1 MEYRVYPSYI
11 DEYNPNRE
19 QNNED
24 QCYKDWCT
32 AHLKLNEDPTKTND
46 SKYWAKQYAEQ
57 AAIVHNSDEIDS
69 AHSGSDESLNEN
81 EHSYYDETPHEF
93 GVWDITYF
101 EHNEDLE
108 DSDNSDVSHRAE
120 DCDYCNVNGQTYR
133 KIEKELLFVR
143 HAEGF
148 HNSLFEEKRVREA
161 ISVRD
166 PDLTPNGNNQVADLR
181 REVDMLI
188 NSGLE
193 VEKIIVSPMTRT
205 LQTAWGTFGGHDI
218 PFQACHYVTEYSD
231 APCNYGTNKSTLQEQ
246 WPQVDFSMV
255 PEVWWNENE
264 SEETIA
270 RRARQFR
277 EWLFKQPEKCMAVV
291 SHAGFLHELLQ
302 EHFKNCEL
310 KRINWIHRSRKLNVS
325 KYQR

>member
-1 MEYRVYPSYI
+1 LLLVLSVLLFYYCYLMERRS
-11 DEYNPNRE
+11 
-19 QNNED
+19 
-24 QCYKDWCT
+24 
-32 AHLKLNEDPTKTND
+32 
-46 SKYWAKQYAEQ
+46 SKGK
-57 AAIVHNSDEIDS
+57 H
-69 AHSGSDESLNEN
+69 
-81 EHSYYDETPHEF
+81 
-93 GVWDITYF
+93 
-101 EHNEDLE
+101 
-108 DSDNSDVSHRAE
+108 
-120 DCDYCNVNGQTYR
+120 CNVNGQTYR

-188 NSGLE
+188 HSGLE

-231 APCNYGTNKSTLQEQ
+231 APCNYGTPKSTLQEQ